1 MVEAD
6 FEPPVEVAVGDT
18 VTLSFSV
25 EDQGDIVEAFGY
37 SLSGGFGAISARVF
51 EGRVSLDWFAP
62 EELEGSESS
71 SGCYQIQMF
80 SRAKAGSK
88 NSKLLQ
94 FG

>member
-18 VTLSFSV
+18 VTLSFNV
-25 EDQGDIVEAFGY
+25 EDQGDVVEAFGY

-62 EELEGSESS
+62 EELEGSESTRVWVVFQGEEGGTAVWS
-71 SGCYQIQMF
+71 ADWMVGE
-80 SRAKAGSK
+80 
-88 NSKLLQ
+88 
-94 FG
+94 